1 MANTNS
7 LHSSHDDFAD
17 AMTQQNATPRAFL
30 DLKNDLN
37 DPYLNKKKFT
47 DNKKKLKKQ
56 NV

>member
-17 AMTQQNATPRAFL
+17 AMTQQNATPRAFI